1 LARDAVPVIAIDG
14 PSGAGKGTV
23 SRDVARRLGWRLLDS
38 GALYRVV
45 GLAAERQGL
54 EWDDGPGIARLA
66 AALDI
71 EFREAAGEPRV
82 LLDGRDVTQE
92 LRTERTGET
101 ASKVAALPAVRT
113 ALLGRQR
120 AFAAPPGLVAD
131 GRDMGTVVFPDAVLK
146 VFLVASAEE
155 RAARRHK
162 QLKEKGIDV
171 SLRNLSLEIAQRDER
186 DASRP
191 VSPLVP
197 AADARVIDSTH
208 LTPGEVADRIL
219 KWLQEASVMS
229 SQG

>member
-1 LARDAVPVIAIDG
+1 LVQRAVPVITIDG

-23 SRDVARRLGWRLLDS
+23 SRAVARRLGWRLLDS

-45 GLAAERQGL
+45 ALAAERRGIDLDDEPRVAGL
-54 EWDDGPGIARLA
+54 AGT
-66 AALDI
+66 LDV
-71 EFREAAGEPRV
+71 EFRDADGEPHV
-82 LLDGRDVTQE
+82 LLDGHDVTAQ
-92 LRTERTGET
+92 LRTEGAGEA

-131 GRDMGTVVFPDAVLK
+131 GRDMGTIVFPDALLK
-146 VFLVASAEE
+146 VYLSASAEE
-155 RAARRHK
+155 RAARRYK
-162 QLKEKGIDV
+162 QLKDKGIDV

-191 VSPLVP
+191 VAPLVP

-208 LTPGEVADRIL
+208 LSPEEVADCIL
-219 KWLQEASVMS
+219 QWMREASVMTRRD
-229 SQG
+229 